1 MKIGLFT
8 ETYYPQINGV
18 ATSVLMHKRLL
29 EKLGHQVYVFTTTDP
44 GAAGHEPG
52 VFRVTSLPFASSR
65 RIGVFIHPRV
75 IQFIRRLGLDVI
87 HTHTEFS
94 LGLLGRTLAKL
105 LRIPL
110 VHTYH
115 TIYEN
120 YTHYILKLG
129 VLEPAAKK
137 LARSI
142 STRFCNSAN
151 QIIVPTQKVK
161 SLLLTYGVRPDIAVA
176 PTPIDVSRFGGSSVA
191 SAAQL
196 DGLRASLGIAAGDR
210 VLLYIGR
217 LAKEKNVETLL
228 GYLQEYLP
236 GRERVKLLLVGDGPE
251 RKRLEEAAVEY
262 GISGQTIFAG
272 EVLWDL
278 VPLYYRLGDVFINA
292 SQSETQGMT
301 YTEAL
306 ASGLPVVAM
315 ADPCLDGVLRH
326 GANGFLF
333 REQADFIRYTD
344 AILTDNRLQER
355 LSAEARHSVSELT
368 GLRFAKT
375 VEGVYEKT
383 IARTTGLT
391 KIESEKLS

>member
-44 GAAGHEPG
+44 GAAEHEPG

-65 RIGVFIHPRV
+65 RIGVFIHPRT

-105 LRIPL
+105 LHIPL

-120 YTHYILKLG
+120 YTHYIIKLG

-142 STRFCNSAN
+142 STRFCNSAD
-151 QIIVPTQKVK
+151 QVIVPTEKVK
-161 SLLLTYGVRPDIAVA
+161 SLLLSYGVRPDIAVA
-176 PTPIDVSRFGGSSVA
+176 PTPIDVSRFGGSAVA

-196 DGLRASLGIAAGDR
+196 DELRRSLGIAAGDR
-210 VLLYIGR
+210 ILLYIGR
-217 LAKEKNVETLL
+217 LAKEKNVEALL
-228 GYLQEYLP
+228 VYLQHYLP
-236 GRERVKLLLVGDGPE
+236 DREQVKLLLVGDGPE
-251 RKRLEEAAVEY
+251 RKRLVEAAAEY

-272 EVLWDL
+272 EVLWDR

-306 ASGLPVVAM
+306 ASGVPVVAM

-326 GANGFLF
+326 GSNGFLF
-333 REQADFIRYTD
+333 QEQGDFLRYTD
-344 AILTDNRLQER
+344 AILTDHHLQEQ
-355 LSAEARHSVSELT
+355 LAAEARHSVSELT
-368 GLRFAKT
+368 GLRFAKM
-375 VEGVYEKT
+375 VEGLYEST
-383 IARTTGLT
+383 IARITGLT
-391 KIESEKLS
+391 EIESEKLS